1 MNDHTSN
8 TNMEDK
14 LELLD
19 RVQRVPHGN
28 SLPEIMQ
35 RIAQRSQRI
44 PKHYLLV
51 ASTLLLLLLSADV
64 LVAFKQKREHGRNN
78 LETLLP
84 MNQTWSYDE

>member
-1 MNDHTSN
+1 MSYNSSKT
-8 TNMEDK
+8 TMEDK
-14 LELLD
+14 LDLLGQV
-19 RVQRVPHGN
+19 RRVPHGN
-28 SLPEIMQ
+28 SLPEIMH

-64 LVAFKQKREHGRNN
+64 LVAFKQKREQGRNN

>member
-28 SLPEIMQ
+28 SLPEIMH
-35 RIAQRSQRI
+35 RIAQRGQRM
-44 PKHYLLV
+44 PKHYLL
-51 ASTLLLLLLSADV
+51 AAATLLLLLLSADV
-64 LVAFKQKREHGRNN
+64 LAAFKQKREQGRKN

-84 MNQTWSYDE
+84 MNQSWSYDE